1 MARQLT
7 RKELEELIR
16 AQEAGEIPNIT
27 PDSSVAIEADWSKNP
42 FGDFDYERQKS
53 LRGTVGG
60 GWDWRN
66 IPTNIK
72 EDAGLL
78 FDKGKEALGGL
89 MEHIPSAPFP
99 TAGAASPDEPNII
112 KHQDSIDY
120 YKNKKT
126 TLNKHFPAGLYNT
139 PLEGDDRGIGKAFV
153 IHHTGSRLE
162 TEANLGSRKP
172 HTPLSSGA
180 GVHFV
185 INRDG
190 TIYQMTPTGMQ
201 AAHVNFGTRP
211 DIREEG
217 QGYYSDPLLGP
228 LDNTNTM
235 GVEIVARNDERV
247 TDAQIEATLRLA
259 AHLGYKKH
267 EIVAHGK
274 YWEVDDPHTLHKR
287 ATEGNRIMS
296 ALWGT
301 PRQYHWSDRKKAPA
315 GDFKKLRK
323 QLFGSDYDWGESFL

>member
-16 AQEAGEIPNIT
+16 AQAAGEIPNIT

-42 FGDFDYERQKS
+42 FGDFDYERQRS

-78 FDKGKEALGGL
+78 FEKGKEALGGL
-89 MEHIPSAPFP
+89 LEHIPSAPFP
-99 TAGAASPDEPNII
+99 TAGAASLDKPQQALFTDNLPNVV
-112 KHQDSIDY
+112 KDQDSIDFY
-120 YKNKKT
+120 QNKKT
-126 TLNKHFPAGLYNT
+126 DHYRKTLQ
-139 PLEGDDRGIGKAFV
+139 GDARGIGNAFI
-153 IHHTGSRLE
+153 IHHTSNLR
-162 TEANLGSRKP
+162 EAKLGDRKAYK
-172 HTPLSSGA
+172 PLSPVK

-185 INRDG
+185 INPDG
-190 TIYQMTPTGMQ
+190 TIYQMSELGKQGGHVGM
-201 AAHVNFGTRP
+201 
-211 DIREEG
+211 G
-217 QGYYSDPLLGP
+217 QVAKEGYYDDPLLGR

-235 GVEIVARNDERV
+235 GVEIVANNDAGV
-247 TDAQIEATLRLA
+247 TDAQIESALRLA

-274 YWEVDDPHTLHKR
+274 YWEVDDPHTLHRR
-287 ATEGNRIMS
+287 ATEGNKIMS

-301 PRQYHWSDRKKAPA
+301 SRQYHRRDRNRGEPMAPA
-315 GDFKKLRK
+315 EDFKKLRE